1 MRIQQKLG
9 MTELITV
16 IKRCKENELLVSE
29 YEEKGVSLL
38 LSSFYN
44 HANFYVEWLLENGAN
59 VNVLDKEGNSPLRY
73 AVIKSEPKIIKQIAA
88 KTNDEIKTNSSALF
102 HAINAFKYN
111 NFIALVELGFPLE
124 NKNGKSLL
132 LTALEHLRDAVYRN
146 RKTDTENLLHI
157 VNYLIQNNASIGD
170 KEISYMKKMGEAESI
185 LESGVV
191 REAYEL
197 EMFELVRVF
206 IQNGISAHRSNAT
219 HEETVCETFIKKND
233 KEWVEFILDNSEDK
247 KIPHTRYILRSMQNP
262 EMLEVLLKKGVN
274 PNKNIGL
281 TDGTLQQIAKSLG
294 KYYNKKSIE
303 LLLQYGADVN
313 KKSRYEWTAIVELL
327 IVNSAHS
334 NKQHEFFNLIMEKK
348 PALLDI
354 DISRGLHSKPEEF
367 PTSEPHHVWDVFE
380 LAISQNRYDW
390 FKPYIKNM
398 TEEEQVLY
406 EEKGFLNLLNLDKG
420 IVKLEK
426 MG

>member
-1 MRIQQKLG
+1 MKIQRKVG
-9 MTELITV
+9 ITELVRV
-16 IKRCKENELLVSE
+16 IKDCKENKLFVSQ
-29 YEEKGVSLL
+29 YEENGVSLL

-44 HANFYVEWLLENGAN
+44 HANFDIEWLLENGAN
-59 VNVLDKEGNSPLRY
+59 VNVLDKEGNSPIRY

-88 KTNDEIKTNSSALF
+88 KTNDEIKTNSNALF
-102 HAINAFKYN
+102 HAISAFKYD
-111 NFIALVELGFPLE
+111 NFKVLVELGFPL
-124 NKNGKSLL
+124 KDVNGKSLL
-132 LTALEHLRDAVYRN
+132 LITLEQLRDAVYRK
-146 RKTDTENLLHI
+146 RKSHAENLLHI
-157 VNYLIQNNASIGD
+157 TNYLIQNNVLVGEQ
-170 KEISYMKKMGEAESI
+170 EISYMKKMGEAETI

-197 EMFELVRVF
+197 EMFELIKLF
-206 IQNGISAHRSNAT
+206 IQHGISAHRRNAT

-233 KEWVEFILDNSEDK
+233 KEWVEFILDNSKDK
-247 KIPHTRYILRSMQNP
+247 DIPHVRYILRSMQNP

-313 KKSRYEWTAIVELL
+313 KKSKYEWTAIVDLL
-327 IVNSAHS
+327 IVNSVHS
-334 NKQHEFFNLIMEKK
+334 EKQHEFFNLIMEKK
-348 PALLDI
+348 PALIDI
-354 DISRGLHSKPEEF
+354 DISKGLRSKPEEF
-367 PTSEPHHVWDVFE
+367 QTSEPHHVWDVFE

-390 FKPYIKNM
+390 FKPYVQYM
-398 TEEEQVLY
+398 TEEEQALY
-406 EEKGFLNLLNLDKG
+406 EEKRFLNLLNLDKG

-426 MG
+426 MD